1 MKRTTAIILILSMI
15 IVVLTGMLIYE
26 MNKENWDIIIQQPT
40 NTELPDIINHDE
52 DNSTATQLEPDIA
65 IVQEPIEEKPE
76 YDNLEIDE
84 EYDVIVFGAEP
95 EGVVGAISAARNGL
109 KVLLVEHRDGPGGLM
124 TYGLL
129 NTIDMNRDK
138 SGTLLSQGIFEEFY
152 KKIGNRDSFDVKTAK
167 KAFEEMINAEENIK
181 VKYNVG
187 DIKIGADDI
196 SIKYAIID
204 GEKYIAKAYID
215 CTQDADITVM
225 AGAKYT
231 VGWEDINEKNRSM
244 SATLVI
250 KMNDVDWEEIRSTI
264 IKENRLNTG
273 CTNDSAW
280 GFTHITQKYVPKQ
293 PHMRLKG
300 LNIGRQD
307 DGSVLINSLQILN
320 ANMLDEKAKEM
331 AYEKCVAEA
340 EYVADFLIK
349 NVPGFEKANL
359 SEVAPELYVRE
370 TRHIVGEYRLT
381 VKDELESTVFPDT
394 IAMASYPIDL
404 QTTSIYDWGYVIAS
418 PDEYYIPFGVIIPQG
433 FTNLLTVGR
442 SGSYTSIAAGS
453 ARVIPTGMTLAESAG
468 VACAIAIERNVNFQE
483 LLSSYSLINDMVS
496 RIKIMGGYID
506 NKSKPVVDVNGQY
519 YKFILEM
526 CEKGILTLGYQ
537 NTFNPN
543 ETMSEKD
550 FIVLV
555 KTYLKRSFLRE
566 DLWNT
571 DHINLLDASE
581 NGITPNRMKEIMY
594 DITTYNLKDENKK
607 KGMEDFLNILIPSGS
622 QELNLVRIYEILMAY
637 KDYLVREEI

>member
-1 MKRTTAIILILSMI
+1 MKRTTAIILILCVI
-15 IVVLTGMLIYE
+15 IVALVAMLIYE
-26 MNKENWDIIIQQPT
+26 INKDNWDIVIQQPPVVD
-40 NTELPDIINHDE
+40 EINKPNKQE
-52 DNSTATQLEPDIA
+52 ENISTQVEPETV
-65 IVQEPIEEKPE
+65 IVQEPIKEDSELDDLEVEK
-76 YDNLEIDE
+76 

-95 EGVVGAISAARNGL
+95 EGVAGAVSCARNGL
-109 KVLLVEHRDGPGGLM
+109 SVLLVEKRDGPGGLM

-138 SGTLLSQGIFEEFY
+138 DGTLLSQGIFEEFY
-152 KKIGNRDSFDVKTAK
+152 KKVGNRDSFDVETAK
-167 KAFEEMINAEENIK
+167 KAFNELIEAEENIETMYG
-181 VKYNVG
+181 VK
-187 DIKIGADDI
+187 DIQIGA
-196 SIKYAIID
+196 SNTQVNYAIID
-204 GEKYIAKAYID
+204 GKKYVARSYMD

-231 VGWEDINEKNRSM
+231 VGWEDVNEKNRSM
-244 SATLVI
+244 SATLVM
-250 KMNDVDWEEIRSTI
+250 KMENVDWEEIKSTI

-280 GFTHITQKYVPKQ
+280 GFTHITQTYVPKQ

-320 ANMLDEKAKEM
+320 ANMLDEDAKQA
-331 AYEKCVAEA
+331 AYDKCVTEA
-340 EYVADFLIK
+340 EYVANFLIK
-349 NVPGFEKANL
+349 NVPGFENAKLA
-359 SEVAPELYVRE
+359 EVAPELYVRE
-370 TRHIVGEYRLT
+370 TRHIVGEYKLT
-381 VKDELESTVFPDT
+381 VKDEIESTMFASS

-418 PDEYYIPFGVIIPQG
+418 PDQYYIPFGVIIPQG
-433 FTNLLTVGR
+433 YTNLLTVGR
-442 SGSYTSIAAGS
+442 SSSYTSIAAGS

-468 VACAIAIERNVNFQE
+468 CACAIAKERKTNFQE
-483 LLSSYSLINDMVS
+483 ILSKPNLMNDLVS
-496 RIKIMGGYID
+496 RIKLTSGYID
-506 NKSKPVVDVNGQY
+506 DKSKPVVDTQGQY

-526 CEKGILTLGYQ
+526 CEKGLLSLGYQ

-550 FIVLV
+550 FIILV

-571 DHINLLDASE
+571 DHINLLDASD
-581 NGITPNRMKEIMY
+581 NNITPNRMKEIMY
-594 DITTYNLKDENKK
+594 DITTYNLKDETKK
-607 KGMEDFLNILIPSGS
+607 KGMEDFLNILIPSS
-622 QELNLVRIYEILMAY
+622 NEELNLVRIYEILMAY